1 MVYNAYSY
9 ENAFKSVESI
19 ILTDKNGERYI
30 MENIDC
36 NPANVNEEKKFM
48 RQGGAAIAVLENV
61 LPVVKA
67 EVFINEKYDDTTSKI
82 RVSDLKLLAEK
93 Q

>member
-1 MVYNAYSY
+1 
-9 ENAFKSVESI
+9 
-19 ILTDKNGERYI
+19 
-30 MENIDC
+30 
-36 NPANVNEEKKFM
+36 M

-67 EVFINEKYDDTTSKI
+67 EVFINEKYDDTTSKV